1 MGKKGT
7 PPSGTPGKIRPFQ
20 KAAHGTGRKADAA
33 VPCLD
38 AEVKGNNP
46 SQENDVRQRSLTYT
60 IRILRLFFLF
70 IFCDTNAEIKREQ
83 AKNITLSEDRLS

>member
-1 MGKKGT
+1 MRKKGT

-46 SQENDVRQRSLTYT
+46 SQENDVRQRSLTHT

-70 IFCDTNAEIKREQ
+70 IFCDTNAGIKRKQ